1 MSLAASTASLNSLP
15 STGWVVQKFGGTS
28 VGKFPE
34 KICDNII
41 GPHLKTNKVAVVCSA
56 RSSHTKSEGTTSR
69 LLRAAQQ
76 AAEGE
81 EDDSE
86 DSECGGSGLSISG
99 ISDTND
105 ETSSPV
111 APYQKTLDLVE
122 KDHVANAHKRI
133 HNASICE
140 KLVRQTEHEVHEIR
154 RLLEACCV
162 IGEIPDRTNDIVMAC
177 GEKLS
182 CMFMAALLEDRGI
195 PSQYVDLSNIVS
207 SFADELSLNSNNGS
221 SENEL
226 GGLKPQFYTRLSRAI
241 GEAVY
246 SVPEGSVPV
255 LTGYFGPVP
264 GGLLNS
270 VGRGYTD
277 LCAALCAVG
286 LNADELQIWKEVD
299 GIFTADPRKVKTAR
313 LLASVTPEEAAELT
327 YYGSE
332 VIHPF
337 TMEQVI
343 KARIPIRIKNVINP
357 SGEGTVIYP
366 INIGKKGEAT
376 PPHPPI
382 SMERLPSSL
391 FNMPKTA
398 TAITA
403 KSNIAVLNIHSNKK
417 TLSHGFLAN
426 VFKILDKHK
435 LVVDLISTSEV
446 HVSMAMNYSKERRK
460 NLLQAIS
467 ELRKYGEC
475 DVTTGL
481 SIVSLV
487 GIHMKQLIGIAGA
500 MFKTLADEKINIE
513 MISQGANEIN
523 ISCVIDEDDVI
534 KALNAL
540 HDNII
545 LKPVESGAGV
555 LDQRISELRLSA

>member
-1 MSLAASTASLNSLP
+1 MLNLAASSASLASLP
-15 STGWVVQKFGGTS
+15 TTGWIVQKFGGTS

-34 KICDNII
+34 TICDEIV
-41 GPHLKTNKVAVVCSA
+41 GPHLESSKVVIVCSA
-56 RSSHTKSEGTTSR
+56 RSAKTKSEGTTNR
-69 LLRAAQQ
+69 LLTAADL
-76 AAEGE
+76 ASDADD
-81 EDDSE
+81 EDDDGE
-86 DSECGGSGLSISG
+86 MF
-99 ISDTND
+99 
-105 ETSSPV
+105 
-111 APYQKTLDLVE
+111 QKTLDLVE
-122 KDHVANAHKRI
+122 EDHVANAKKRV
-133 HNASICE
+133 HNPYIQE
-140 KLVRQTEHEVHEIR
+140 RLIKDTKNEIHEIR

-162 IGEIPDRTNDIVMAC
+162 IGEIPDKTNDIVMAC

-182 CMFMAALLEDRGI
+182 CLFMAALLEDRGI
-195 PSQYVDLSNIVS
+195 AAKYVDLSEIVT
-207 SFADELSLNSNNGS
+207 SFADQLSLGRDEEDREVS
-221 SENEL
+221 
-226 GGLKPQFYTRLSRAI
+226 GLKPQFYTRLSRAI
-241 GEAVY
+241 ADQIYDIPQGV
-246 SVPEGSVPV
+246 VPV
-255 LTGYFGPVP
+255 LTGFFGPVP

-299 GIFTADPRKVKTAR
+299 GIFTADPRKVKNAR
-313 LLASVTPEEAAELT
+313 LLSSVTPEEAAELT

-343 KARIPIRIKNVINP
+343 KAKIPIRIKNVMNP
-357 SGEGTVIYP
+357 EGSGTVIYP
-366 INIGKKGEAT
+366 DNIGKKGEET

-382 SMERLPSSL
+382 SAERLPNSF
-391 FNMPKTA
+391 FNKAKTA

-403 KSNIAVLNIHSNKK
+403 KPNIAVLSIHSNKK

-426 VFKILDKHK
+426 VFKILNKHK

-446 HVSMAMNYSKERRK
+446 HVSMAMNYSKERRR
-460 NLLQAIS
+460 NLMTAIDQ
-467 ELRKYGEC
+467 LKKYGEC

-481 SIVSLV
+481 AIVSLV

-513 MISQGANEIN
+513 MISQGSNEIN
-523 ISCVIDEDDVI
+523 ISCVIDDKNVI

-540 HDNII
+540 HDNLI
-545 LKPVESGAGV
+545 LKPIQTATAI
-555 LDQRISELRLSA
+555 LDQRISELRLG